1 MNKLLLLLL
10 SAIILF
16 ANNDR
21 ALYLKKYK
29 NEKKVALV
37 IGNSDY
43 SGKLSKLKNPINDAN
58 DVKNQLEKLG
68 FEVIIVTNA
77 DQRRID
83 RKLREFVTKLKT
95 AGVGLFYFAGHGL
108 SVDNQNY
115 LIPLK
120 ADISDKYN
128 IKYGSLAVNEV
139 VDRMKDSKTRLNML
153 ILDACRNDPF
163 SRGGGGLSSM
173 PNAKGTLIAYATSA
187 GDVAKDNVNGRNG
200 LYTKHFLKY
209 LKSSNLNQREFFHK
223 IRQGVYNESGQDQLP
238 YLNDG
243 TIGDFYFKVDTNINY
258 TKKESISYT
267 KPKSSTIEKNHE
279 TKRVINNKLISSRM
293 WKDKATKLLW
303 QNEPFSDEDVKN
315 YHDRKKS
322 TRVLNWEDANNY
334 CKNLNI
340 DGITT
345 FRLPTIKELDTL
357 WVSRYERPNT
367 KYKTNTV
374 NSGNMRQNIYTVS
387 QKGSKFTY
395 TYFWSATKKGLNYNS
410 IDLTYLYNIAKKN
423 DHSKRKLNYVM
434 CVSNEDISHQNPKD
448 IWLDKQTNLIW
459 QNQPINFEDV
469 INYNYKRQKGRVL
482 NWYAA
487 KDYCKKL
494 VLNDISDWR
503 LPSLKELKSLSN
515 VDLFDYSKYKK
526 YSKEQREAKSDW
538 LDKNKHKANNKFFI
552 KKDSV
557 YRGVPP
563 SVWANTTV
571 TEKRMFGLLSNKE
584 TNKAWSVN
592 FNLGIDHLEKSDSN
606 YVMCVSD
613 SKK

>member
-58 DVKNQLEKLG
+58 DVKDQLENLG

-77 DQRRID
+77 DQKRID

-120 ADISDKYN
+120 ADINDKYSV
-128 IKYGSLAVNEV
+128 KYGSLAVNEV
-139 VDRMKDSKTRLNML
+139 VDRMKNSKTRLNML

-187 GDVAKDNVNGRNG
+187 GDVAKDNVGGRNG

-223 IRQGVYNESGQDQLP
+223 IRQGVYNESKKDQLP

-258 TKKESISYT
+258 TK
-267 KPKSSTIEKNHE
+267 PKQPTIEKNYE
-279 TKRVINNKLISSRM
+279 TRKTINNNIISSRV
-293 WKDKATKLLW
+293 WKDEQTKLLW
-303 QNEPFSDEDVKN
+303 QNEPFSNEDVKS

-322 TRVLNWEDANNY
+322 IRVLNWEDANNY

-340 DGITT
+340 DGIDT

-357 WVSRYERPNT
+357 WVSKYDRPNT
-367 KYKTNTV
+367 KYKTNRV

-387 QKGSKFTY
+387 HKGDKFTY
-395 TYFWSATKKGLNYNS
+395 TYFWSSTKKDLNYNS
-410 IDLTYLYNIAKKN
+410 IDLTYLYNIAKRN
-423 DHSKRKLNYVM
+423 DHSKRKLNYVI
-434 CVSNEDISHQNPKD
+434 CVSSEDVKHQNPKD
-448 IWLDKQTNLIW
+448 IWEDKQTNLIW
-459 QNQPINFEDV
+459 QNQPINFEDEV
-469 INYNYKRQKGRVL
+469 NYKYKRQKGRVL

-487 KDYCKKL
+487 KDYCKNL

-503 LPSLKELKSLSN
+503 LPSLLELKSLSN
-515 VDLFDYSKYKK
+515 VKLFNNSQYKN
-526 YSKEQREAKSDW
+526 YSKEQREAKDDW
-538 LDKNKHKANNKFFI
+538 LDKNKHKANGSYFI
-552 KKDSV
+552 KKKMNT
-557 YRGVPP
+557 RGIPP
-563 SVWANTTV
+563 SVWASTIAT
-571 TEKRMFGLLSNKE
+571 KKMMFGLLSRKDDNS
-584 TNKAWSVN
+584 AWSVN
-592 FNLGIDHLEKSDSN
+592 FHGAIDHVKKSDSN
-606 YVMCVSD
+606 YVMCVSG

>member
-77 DQRRID
+77 DQKRID

-139 VDRMKDSKTRLNML
+139 VDRMNDSKTRLNML

-209 LKSSNLNQREFFHK
+209 LKSSNLNQREFF
-223 IRQGVYNESGQDQLP
+223 L
-238 YLNDG
+238 
-243 TIGDFYFKVDTNINY
+243 
-258 TKKESISYT
+258 
-267 KPKSSTIEKNHE
+267 
-279 TKRVINNKLISSRM
+279 
-293 WKDKATKLLW
+293 
-303 QNEPFSDEDVKN
+303 
-315 YHDRKKS
+315 
-322 TRVLNWEDANNY
+322 
-334 CKNLNI
+334 
-340 DGITT
+340 
-345 FRLPTIKELDTL
+345 
-357 WVSRYERPNT
+357 
-367 KYKTNTV
+367 
-374 NSGNMRQNIYTVS
+374 
-387 QKGSKFTY
+387 
-395 TYFWSATKKGLNYNS
+395 
-410 IDLTYLYNIAKKN
+410 
-423 DHSKRKLNYVM
+423 
-434 CVSNEDISHQNPKD
+434 
-448 IWLDKQTNLIW
+448 
-459 QNQPINFEDV
+459 
-469 INYNYKRQKGRVL
+469 
-482 NWYAA
+482 
-487 KDYCKKL
+487 
-494 VLNDISDWR
+494 
-503 LPSLKELKSLSN
+503 
-515 VDLFDYSKYKK
+515 
-526 YSKEQREAKSDW
+526 
-538 LDKNKHKANNKFFI
+538 
-552 KKDSV
+552 
-557 YRGVPP
+557 
-563 SVWANTTV
+563 
-571 TEKRMFGLLSNKE
+571 
-584 TNKAWSVN
+584 
-592 FNLGIDHLEKSDSN
+592 
-606 YVMCVSD
+606 
-613 SKK
+613 